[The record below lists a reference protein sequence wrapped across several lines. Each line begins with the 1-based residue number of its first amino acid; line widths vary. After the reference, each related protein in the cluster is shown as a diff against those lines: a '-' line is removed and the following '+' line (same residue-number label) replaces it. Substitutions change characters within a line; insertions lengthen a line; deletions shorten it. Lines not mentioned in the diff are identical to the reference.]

1 MISYG
6 VLYTATSWLGHRSRR
21 IGAVLARFKQHTSPA
36 SSTFSS
42 TIIDHLVAQLAALTE
57 KSTLCTVWD
66 SYLCLFVA
74 LPMPTRMTCILPV
87 ND

>member
-1 MISYG
+1 MIPYG
-6 VLYTATSWLGHRSRR
+6 VLCTATSWSGDRSRR

-57 KSTLCTVWD
+57 KSTLCAVWG
-66 SYLCLFVA
+66 SYLLSFCRTPDANKDDLCSA
-74 LPMPTRMTCILPV
+74 GK
-87 ND
+87 